1 MPPSKRPSH
10 LDKYQNNQQ
19 QPQPKQY
26 AANGVTPGRPSPHN
40 NRANAMVRTGVNPEY
55 PPPQRQ
61 LQQNQ
66 QPRGNQR
73 YTNVTNGVPGTL
85 PNNKGQSGSDPR
97 IHEIAAKR
105 QSMMRR
111 ELPTRRTSNS
121 GNMPHPSSQ
130 LRSRPVSHYDG
141 RKMPYVFDLWFDLP
155 HPGASKDAD
164 RARMVEPPE
173 VSNPGVLAELY
184 DPSAVSRLAR
194 FAFPEHD
201 DKKHGRFLI
210 ANVFSRC
217 QVKSRVFVLSL
228 S

>member
-1 MPPSKRPSH
+1 
-10 LDKYQNNQQ
+10 
-19 QPQPKQY
+19 
-26 AANGVTPGRPSPHN
+26 
-40 NRANAMVRTGVNPEY
+40 
-55 PPPQRQ
+55 
-61 LQQNQ
+61 
-66 QPRGNQR
+66 
-73 YTNVTNGVPGTL
+73 
-85 PNNKGQSGSDPR
+85 
-97 IHEIAAKR
+97 
-105 QSMMRR
+105 
-111 ELPTRRTSNS
+111 
-121 GNMPHPSSQ
+121 
-130 LRSRPVSHYDG
+130 
-141 RKMPYVFDLWFDLP
+141 MPYVFDLWFDLP

-201 DKKHGRFLI
+201 DQKHGRFLI